1 MDQCKCLPF
10 NIRLKETVCKFYYFN
25 SSIPE
30 IYICQDE
37 VCITDEELNCTE
49 NVINQ
54 PLKSKCLEQ
63 CSGLQ
68 VTSYEM
74 IPISEDLQLNEII
87 SNLSQ
92 QYNQYISTS
101 MDFGGNMIEPK
112 LSSTFYVNI
121 MFRL

>member
-1 MDQCKCLPF
+1 MHFIILLF
-10 NIRLKETVCKFYYFN
+10 
-25 SSIPE
+25 SSISE
-30 IYICQDE
+30 IYFYQDE

-68 VTSYEM
+68 VTSYET
-74 IPISEDLQLNEII
+74 IPISDDLNEII
-87 SNLSQ
+87 SNFSQ

-101 MDFGGNMIEPK
+101 MDFGGNMIDSK

>member
-1 MDQCKCLPF
+1 MWHVSKCYLCSALDECNTRNLVQSFLDQCKCLPF

-54 PLKSKCLEQ
+54 PPKSKCLEK
-63 CSGLQ
+63 
-68 VTSYEM
+68 VKE
-74 IPISEDLQLNEII
+74 
-87 SNLSQ
+87 
-92 QYNQYISTS
+92 
-101 MDFGGNMIEPK
+101 
-112 LSSTFYVNI
+112 
-121 MFRL
+121 